1 MKYRREIDGL
11 RAIAVV
17 SVIFFHAGFQAF
29 SGGYVGVD
37 IFFVISGYLITSI
50 IITEQSAGA
59 FSLTNFY
66 ERRARRILPA
76 LFLVLTVCLPLA
88 WLYLMPRDM
97 DKFSQSL
104 VAVSAFSSNI
114 LFWRSSGYFETVAEL
129 NPLLHTWSLA
139 VEEQFYLL
147 FPIFLVLSWRL
158 GKRWLICLLSLTA
171 AISLVG
177 ASWGVVAKPD
187 FTFFMLPTRGWELL
201 LGSFVAFYFERINYQ
216 ESTKTT
222 NQVGSLLGLL
232 LILLSIF
239 FFNKNTPFP
248 GLYALIPTVGT
259 ALIILFATPQTIT
272 GKLLGQKWIVS
283 LGLISYSA
291 YLWHQPLLAFARHR
305 DFSKSNQFTALAIC
319 GVTFILAYLS
329 WRYVEMPFRNK
340 QWLSRKK
347 IFTLSI
353 TGSLIFISLGI
364 IGQIM
369 HGDVGQ
375 LNGQQKA
382 FLAYFDNKLPDW
394 QYFKKIGYE
403 EKFRVEC
410 DFYDITSYK
419 AGKPTKTPRASISN
433 HCYQDSGK
441 PKTLFI
447 WGDSHAQQLYWGLK
461 QTMPDDWQIL
471 QVATSSCAPNIARYG
486 EKSELC
492 EKTNAF
498 ALKSIESLKPKVV
511 LIAQNVGHNAANMK
525 IISDSLIA
533 LGVSK
538 VIFVGPTP
546 RWTVDLPTVIAKRLM
561 TTLPTYTTIGL
572 DSAAIASDKNIKANF
587 KKNSNVIYVSLTD
600 YFCNEAGCK
609 IHIGNDVKEGITSWD
624 TGHITP
630 IASYNLA
637 KDILANIV
645 IY

>member
-59 FSLTNFY
+59 FSLANFY

-104 VAVSAFSSNI
+104 VAVSTFSSNI

-158 GKRWLICLLSLTA
+158 GKRWLIGLLSLTA

-201 LGSFVAFYFERINYQ
+201 LGSFVAFYFERVNYQ
-216 ESTKTT
+216 ESTKTA
-222 NQVGSLLGLL
+222 NQVGSILGLL
-232 LILLSIF
+232 LISLAIF
-239 FFNKNTPFP
+239 LYDKNTPFP
-248 GLYALIPTVGT
+248 GLYALIPTIGT
-259 ALIILFATPQTIT
+259 ALIILFATPQTIA
-272 GKLLGQKWIVS
+272 GKLLGQKWIVGM
-283 LGLISYSA
+283 GLISYSA
-291 YLWHQPLLAFARHR
+291 YLWHQPLLAFSRHR
-305 DFSKSNQFTALAIC
+305 DFSKSNQFTALTIC

-329 WRYVEMPFRNK
+329 WRFVEMPFRNK
-340 QWLSRKK
+340 KWLSRKT
-347 IFTLSI
+347 IFFLSL
-353 TGSLIFISLGI
+353 TGSLVFISLGL
-364 IGQIM
+364 IGQVM
-369 HGDVGQ
+369 HGNVGQ
-375 LNGQQKA
+375 LNEQQKS
-382 FLAYFDNKLPDW
+382 FLAYFDNALPDW
-394 QYFKKIGYE
+394 QYFEKIRYE

-410 DFYDITSYK
+410 DFYDIANYK
-419 AGKPTKTPRASISN
+419 AGRATKTPRISISN

-471 QVATSSCAPNIARYG
+471 QVATSSCAPGIPDQG
-486 EKSELC
+486 EKSEIC
-492 EKTNAF
+492 EKANTF
-498 ALKSIESLKPKVV
+498 ALKNIEALKPNVI
-511 LIAQNVGHNAANMK
+511 LIAQNVGHNTAKMK
-525 IISDSLIA
+525 IISDYLIA
-533 LGVSK
+533 LGVGK
-538 VIFVGPTP
+538 VVFAGPSP
-546 RWTVDLPTVIAKRLM
+546 HWKVDLPVVIAKRLM
-561 TTLPTYTTIGL
+561 TNMPRYTSIGL
-572 DSAAIASDKNIKANF
+572 DASAIASDKDIKANF
-587 KKNSNVIYVSLTD
+587 RTNSNIVYVSLID
-600 YFCNEAGCK
+600 YFCNETGCK
-609 IHIGNDVKEGITSWD
+609 TYLGANAEEGITSWD

-630 IASYNLA
+630 LASYNLA

-645 IY
+645 SR